1 MFECRICLEEDEEEN
16 LISPCL
22 CRGTTKYIHEKC
34 LNEWRTLSENTDNQT
49 ICPQCKFEYVLEE
62 REIVLDNNIT
72 FKLIKLFGNSF
83 SKLIFFNFFIL
94 GLMSYIFFLLNNLNF
109 YFYGDDD
116 DDLEDIFELK
126 TLNILQLSSLIIS
139 FFYIFIFLYDFIKTK
154 NRMLLVSYYLRQS
167 IVWHSIFFITGCFF
181 LFTSPVIGLFLI
193 TLFINNILKIYLNFH
208 QEINS
213 SKNNKV
219 ISLTDQELIEL
230 NF

>member
-94 GLMSYIFFLLNNLNF
+94 GLLSYIFFLFNNLNF

-126 TLNILQLSSLIIS
+126 TLNILQLSSLLIS
-139 FFYIFIFLYDFIKTK
+139 FFYILIFFYDFIKTK

>member
-22 CRGTTKYIHEKC
+22 CRGTTKYIHEEC

-83 SKLIFFNFFIL
+83 AKLIFFNFFVL

-126 TLNILQLSSLIIS
+126 TLNILQLSSLLIS
-139 FFYIFIFLYDFIKTK
+139 FFYIVIFLYDFIKTK

-181 LFTSPVIGLFLI
+181 LFTSPLIGLFLI